1 MIKASTAAPPTAMPM
16 ISGVDKWKLCS
27 TVLNVFGMPL
37 LVLLPLPAAVAVAV
51 DELALVVTAPPAL
64 GVEVVVVCPF
74 PAPVDVAVGVA
85 TFPPVAVATP
95 VIAGPPIWLAS
106 FASWLLGV
114 SASRGSHI
122 PAEPEMGI
130 TPTVPGSQQI

>member
-16 ISGVDKWKLCS
+16 ISGVDKWMLCS
-27 TVLNVFGMPL
+27 TVLNVFGIPL

-51 DELALVVTAPPAL
+51 DELALVVTAPPAV
-64 GVEVVVVCPF
+64 GVDVAVVCPF
-74 PAPVDVAVGVA
+74 PAPMDVVVGVA

-106 FASWLLGV
+106 FAS
-114 SASRGSHI
+114 
-122 PAEPEMGI
+122 
-130 TPTVPGSQQI
+130 

>member
-51 DELALVVTAPPAL
+51 DELALVVAAPPAV
-64 GVEVVVVCPF
+64 G
-74 PAPVDVAVGVA
+74 VDVAVA

-95 VIAGPPIWLAS
+95 VMAGPPIWLAS
-106 FASWLLGV
+106 FAS
-114 SASRGSHI
+114 
-122 PAEPEMGI
+122 
-130 TPTVPGSQQI
+130 

>member
-1 MIKASTAAPPTAMPM
+1 MIKANTTAPPTAMPM
-16 ISGVDKWKLCS
+16 ISGVDRRMLCS
-27 TVLNVFGMPL
+27 TVLKVFGIPL
-37 LVLLPLPAAVAVAV
+37 LVLLPLPTAAVFVAIN
-51 DELALVVTAPPAL
+51 EVVYMVIDPPAV
-64 GVEVVVVCPF
+64 GV
-74 PAPVDVAVGVA
+74 AVAVGVA
-85 TFPPVAVATP
+85 AFPPVAVATP